1 MGNRS
6 SCRGGGVLTSCLPSH
21 TKKEDM
27 LLREEREREEGQAL
41 LRSMVEANQNDV
53 DWAAVIAKAQELHM
67 REQSLMQKRRRNQSF
82 ASRHKNR
89 RDLARRRRKDAVGSF
104 SVNLLTYRQD
114 GTVPENAI
122 VDDDDDGPSVGTSD
136 RSSGG
141 TRHTGDTIAGDTS
154 SLNSYYSSSSLV
166 DFANTSSWDEE
177 GMTRID
183 ETNVLY

>member
-21 TKKEDM
+21 TKKEDL

-41 LRSMVEANQNDV
+41 LRSMVEANHEV
-53 DWAAVIAKAQELHM
+53 DWAAVIAKAQELHK
-67 REQSLMQKRRRNQSF
+67 REQALVQKRRRKESLR
-82 ASRHKNR
+82 SRHKNR

-104 SVNLLTYRQD
+104 SVNMLTYRQD
-114 GTVPENAI
+114 GTVPDSAS
-122 VDDDDDGPSVGTSD
+122 VSDGPSVGTSD
-136 RSSGG
+136 RSSAG
-141 TRHTGDTIAGDTS
+141 TRQTGDTIAGDTS

-166 DFANTSSWDEE
+166 DFANISSWDEE
-177 GMTRID
+177 GMAPID

>member
-1 MGNRS
+1 
-6 SCRGGGVLTSCLPSH
+6 
-21 TKKEDM
+21 
-27 LLREEREREEGQAL
+27 LREEREREEGQAL
-41 LRSMVEANQNDV
+41 LRSMVEANNTV
-53 DWAAVIAKAQELHM
+53 DWAAVIAKAQELHV
-67 REQSLMQKRRRNQSF
+67 REQSLMQKRRRKESF

-114 GTVPENAI
+114 GTVPDHASI
-122 VDDDDDGPSVGTSD
+122 DDDGPSVGTSD